1 MWQEIKA
8 QIMGSK
14 PGSCLAILMLLCV
27 APLAVAQDPF
37 GQRGDFLPPDQAF
50 KPTLIQDGD
59 EIDINWQIEPG
70 YYLYRHSFAAEADEH
85 ELSLDIPEGETIED
99 EYFSRSE
106 IYRHALRMTTKP
118 GEAGTL
124 TLHWQGC
131 ADAGLCYPP
140 QQRTFDLESVAGASG
155 DGTTDANEPGT
166 DAVVDAPNS
175 SSATPASV
183 APDPTD
189 QPRTDA
195 AMAEDQQLAA
205 QLAGGNWIW
214 TLAAFFGMGLLLT
227 FTPCVLPMIPILSSL
242 IVGQRR
248 SGENPRAAGFVL
260 SLAYVLPMAATYA
273 ILGVA
278 AAMAGAN
285 LQMLFQNVWFIG
297 IFSVLFV
304 VLALAMFGAF
314 ELELPR
320 VLRQR
325 LDAGLSR
332 QRGGRLKGVAVMGVL
347 SALLVGPCMTAPLA
361 GALLFIADTG
371 NPWLGG
377 AALLALGLGMG
388 APLVLIGTLGS
399 QLLPRPGAWMTR
411 VKALFGFVLLGMAIW
426 FVARI
431 LSDAI
436 VLGLWGALGLG
447 GAISLV
453 ALARDNDPNGDRPG
467 GVLRQVAT
475 ASAAIIGLWSTLILI
490 GAAGGARNPW
500 QPLSVYVPSG
510 VATASKDASES
521 GPVTFDDVKD
531 LATLER
537 RVQATANSGQMTLVE
552 FTADW
557 CVSCEVIE
565 REVFSDPAVKEALQ
579 DVQRLSIDV
588 TDYDAE
594 DKAIMQH
601 FGIVGPPT
609 LMWFGPDGRE
619 QRSARIIGEL
629 DAVAFLDRYTQAR
642 QNANESTEG

>member
-1 MWQEIKA
+1 M
-8 QIMGSK
+8 
-14 PGSCLAILMLLCV
+14 LALLGV
-27 APLAVAQDPF
+27 ATLSMAQDPF
-37 GQRGDFLPPDQAF
+37 GQQSDFLPPDQAF
-50 KPTLIQDGD
+50 EPTLIQDGD
-59 EIDINWQIEPG
+59 EVEIDWQIEPG
-70 YYLYRHSFAAEADEH
+70 YYLYRHSFSAQADER
-85 ELSLDIPEGETIED
+85 ELSLDIPEGKTIED
-99 EYFSRSE
+99 EYFGRSE
-106 IYRHALRMTTKP
+106 IYRHALSMTAQP
-118 GEAGTL
+118 GEADTL
-124 TLHWQGC
+124 TLRWQGC

-140 QQRTFDLESVAGASG
+140 QQRTFDLESIADASG
-155 DGTTDANEPGT
+155 SSTTDANALGT
-166 DAVVDAPNS
+166 DASADAPNA
-175 SSATPASV
+175 SSATSPSI
-183 APDPTD
+183 APGSTTQPK
-189 QPRTDA
+189 PRTDA

-205 QLAGGNWIW
+205 QLAGGDWLW

-278 AAMAGAN
+278 AATAGAN

-320 VLRQR
+320 ALRQR
-325 LDAGLSR
+325 LDSGLSR
-332 QRGGRLKGVAVMGVL
+332 QRGGRFKGVAVMGVL

-361 GALLFIADTG
+361 GALLFIAETG

-388 APLVLIGTLGS
+388 APLVLIGTLGN

-431 LSDAI
+431 LSDAL

-447 GAISLV
+447 VAISLV
-453 ALARDNDPNGDRPG
+453 AMARGNGTG
-467 GVLRQVAT
+467 GILPQFAI
-475 ASAAIIGLWSTLILI
+475 ASAAIIGLWSALILI
-490 GAAGGARNPW
+490 GAAGGAKDPW
-500 QPLSVYVPSG
+500 RPLSVYVPSG

-521 GPVTFDDVKD
+521 GPIAFEDVKD

-565 REVFSDPAVKEALQ
+565 QEVFSDPTVKEALQ

-588 TDYDAE
+588 TDYDNE
-594 DKAIMQH
+594 GQAIMQH

-629 DAVAFLDRYTQAR
+629 DAEAFLDRYTQAR
-642 QNANESTEG
+642 QRANESTEG

>member
-1 MWQEIKA
+1 MA
-8 QIMGSK
+8 T
-14 PGSCLAILMLLCV
+14 LAM
-27 APLAVAQDPF
+27 AQDPF
-37 GQRGDFLPPDQAF
+37 GQQSDFLPPDQAF
-50 KPTLIQDGD
+50 KPTLVRDGNGL
-59 EIDINWQIEPG
+59 DIHWQIEPG
-70 YYLYRHSFAAEADEH
+70 YYLYRHSFSAKADER
-85 ELSLDIPEGETIED
+85 ELALDIPEGETTED
-99 EYFSRSE
+99 EYFGRSE
-106 IYRHALRMTTKP
+106 IYRHALRMTTHP
-118 GEAGTL
+118 GEADTL

-140 QQRTFDLESVAGASG
+140 QQRTFDLESVADASG
-155 DGTTDANEPGT
+155 SSTIDVNAPGT
-166 DAVVDAPNS
+166 DASADVSNAL
-175 SSATPASV
+175 SATSASI
-183 APDPTD
+183 APGSTTQP

-205 QLAGGNWIW
+205 QLAGGNGIW

-297 IFSVLFV
+297 IFSALFV
-304 VLALAMFGAF
+304 VLAFAMFGAF

-320 VLRQR
+320 ALRQR
-325 LDAGLSR
+325 LDSGLSR
-332 QRGGRLKGVAVMGVL
+332 QRGGRFKGVAAMGVL

-377 AALLALGLGMG
+377 TALLALGLGMG

-411 VKALFGFVLLGMAIW
+411 IKALFGFVLLGMAIW

-447 GAISLV
+447 AAISLV
-453 ALARDNDPNGDRPG
+453 AMARGNGTGSILP
-467 GVLRQVAT
+467 QFAT
-475 ASAAIIGLWSTLILI
+475 ASAAIIGLWSALILI
-490 GAAGGARNPW
+490 GAAGGARDPW
-500 QPLSVYVPSG
+500 QPLSIYLPSG
-510 VATASKDASES
+510 VATTSQGANGA
-521 GPVTFDDVKD
+521 GPVAFDDVKD

-557 CVSCEVIE
+557 CVSCEIIE
-565 REVFSDPAVKEALQ
+565 REVFSDPAVKDALQ

-594 DKAIMQH
+594 DQAIMQH
-601 FGIVGPPT
+601 FGVVGPPT

-629 DAVAFLDRYTQAR
+629 DAEAFLDRYTQAR
-642 QNANESTEG
+642 QNANESTGG

>member
-1 MWQEIKA
+1 MPSSRGRWA
-8 QIMGSK
+8 VALVLFAMAT
-14 PGSCLAILMLLCV
+14 LAM
-27 APLAVAQDPF
+27 AQDPF
-37 GQRGDFLPPDQAF
+37 GQQSDFLPPDRAF
-50 KPTLIQDGD
+50 KPTLVRDDNGLD
-59 EIDINWQIEPG
+59 IDWQIEPG
-70 YYLYRHSFAAEADEH
+70 YYLYRHSFSAQADKR

-99 EYFSRSE
+99 EYFGRSE
-106 IYRHALRMTTKP
+106 IYRHALRMTTQP
-118 GEAGTL
+118 GEADTL

-140 QQRTFDLESVAGASG
+140 QQRTFDLESVA
-155 DGTTDANEPGT
+155 DAGGSDTVN
-166 DAVVDAPNS
+166 AP
-175 SSATPASV
+175 SATSSSV
-183 APDPTD
+183 APSPDPQTG
-189 QPRTDA
+189 A

-205 QLAGGNWIW
+205 QLAGGNGIW

-304 VLALAMFGAF
+304 VLAFAMFGAF

-320 VLRQR
+320 ALRQR

-332 QRGGRLKGVAVMGVL
+332 QRGGRFTGVATMGVL

-399 QLLPRPGAWMTR
+399 QLLPRPGVWMTR

-436 VLGLWGALGLG
+436 VLGLWGTLGLAV
-447 GAISLV
+447 AISLV
-453 ALARDNDPNGDRPG
+453 AMARGNGTG
-467 GVLRQVAT
+467 GILPQFAT
-475 ASAAIIGLWSTLILI
+475 ASAAIIGLWSALILI
-490 GAAGGARNPW
+490 GAAGGAKDPW
-500 QPLSVYVPSG
+500 RPLSVYVPSG
-510 VATASKDASES
+510 VATASKDARGS
-521 GPVTFDDVKD
+521 GPVAFDDVKD

-557 CVSCEVIE
+557 CISCKVIE
-565 REVFSDPAVKEALQ
+565 REVFSDPAVKDALQ

-588 TDYDAE
+588 TDDDAE
-594 DKAIMQH
+594 DQAIMRH
-601 FGIVGPPT
+601 FGVVGPPT
-609 LMWFGPDGRE
+609 LMWFGPNGQE

-629 DAVAFLDRYTQAR
+629 DAEAFLDRYAQAR

>member
-1 MWQEIKA
+1 MRSRRVQW
-8 QIMGSK
+8 IM
-14 PGSCLAILMLLCV
+14 MLTLLGV
-27 APLAVAQDPF
+27 ATLSMAQDPF
-37 GQRGDFLPPDQAF
+37 GQQGDFLPPDQAF

-59 EIDINWQIEPG
+59 EVEIDWQIEPG
-70 YYLYRHSFAAEADEH
+70 YYLYRHSFSAQADEH

-99 EYFSRSE
+99 EYFGRSE
-106 IYRHALRMTTKP
+106 IYRHVLSMTTHP
-118 GEAGTL
+118 GEADTL
-124 TLHWQGC
+124 TLRWQGC

-140 QQRTFDLESVAGASG
+140 QQRTFELESFGGASG
-155 DGTTDANEPGT
+155 SGTTDANARGT
-166 DAVVDAPNS
+166 NASAEAPNA
-175 SSATPASV
+175 SSATPAS
-183 APDPTD
+183 AASSPTT
-189 QPRTDA
+189 QPQTDA
-195 AMAEDQQLAA
+195 AVAEDQQLAA
-205 QLAGGNWIW
+205 QLAGGNWVW

-320 VLRQR
+320 ALRQR
-325 LDAGLSR
+325 LDTGLSK
-332 QRGGRLKGVAVMGVL
+332 QRGGRFKGVAVMGVL

-361 GALLFIADTG
+361 GALLFIAETG

-388 APLVLIGTLGS
+388 APLVLIGTVGS

-447 GAISLV
+447 AAISLV
-453 ALARDNDPNGDRPG
+453 AMARGNGTGSILP
-467 GVLRQVAT
+467 QFAI
-475 ASAAIIGLWSTLILI
+475 ASAAIIGLWSALILI
-490 GAAGGARNPW
+490 GAAGGANDPW
-500 QPLSVYVPSG
+500 RPLSVYAPSG
-510 VATASKDASES
+510 VATTSQGANVA
-521 GPVTFDDVKD
+521 GPVAFDGVKD
-531 LATLER
+531 LSTLER

-565 REVFSDPAVKEALQ
+565 REVFSDPSVKDALQ

-588 TDYDAE
+588 TDYDDA
-594 DKAIMQH
+594 DQAIMQH
-601 FGIVGPPT
+601 FGVVGPPT
-609 LMWFGPDGRE
+609 LMWFGPDGQE
-619 QRSARIIGEL
+619 QRGARIIGEL
-629 DAVAFLDRYTQAR
+629 DAEAFIDRYAQAR
-642 QNANESTEG
+642 QSANESTEG

>member
-1 MWQEIKA
+1 MPSSRERWA
-8 QIMGSK
+8 GALVLFTMAT
-14 PGSCLAILMLLCV
+14 LAM
-27 APLAVAQDPF
+27 AQDPF
-37 GQRGDFLPPDQAF
+37 GQQSDFLPPDQAF
-50 KPTLIQDGD
+50 KPTLVRDGNGLD
-59 EIDINWQIEPG
+59 IDWQIEPG
-70 YYLYRHSFAAEADEH
+70 YYLYRHSFSAKADER

-99 EYFSRSE
+99 EYFGRSE
-106 IYRHALRMTTKP
+106 IYRHALRMTTQP
-118 GEAGTL
+118 GAADTL
-124 TLHWQGC
+124 TLRWQGC

-140 QQRTFDLESVAGASG
+140 QQRTFDLESLADASG
-155 DGTTDANEPGT
+155 SDIAN
-166 DAVVDAPNS
+166 AP
-175 SSATPASV
+175 SATSSSV
-183 APDPTD
+183 APSPA
-189 QPRTDA
+189 PHTDA

-205 QLAGGNWIW
+205 QLAGGNGIW

-248 SGENPRAAGFVL
+248 SGENTRAAGFAL

-297 IFSVLFV
+297 IFSALFV

-320 VLRQR
+320 ALRQR
-325 LDAGLSR
+325 LDAVLSR
-332 QRGGRLKGVAVMGVL
+332 QRGGRFTGVAAMGVL

-361 GALLFIADTG
+361 GALLFIAETG

-399 QLLPRPGAWMTR
+399 QLLPRPGAWMIR

-431 LSDAI
+431 LADAI

-447 GAISLV
+447 AAISLV
-453 ALARDNDPNGDRPG
+453 ALARGNDPNGDRPG

-475 ASAAIIGLWSTLILI
+475 ASAAIIGLWSALILI
-490 GAAGGARNPW
+490 GAAGGARDPW
-500 QPLSVYVPSG
+500 RPLTVYTPSG
-510 VATASKDASES
+510 GTAASKDASES
-521 GPVTFDDVKD
+521 GPITFDGVKD

-557 CVSCEVIE
+557 CISCEVIE
-565 REVFSDPAVKEALQ
+565 REVFSDPAVKKALQ
-579 DVQRLSIDV
+579 NVQRLSIDV

-594 DKAIMQH
+594 DQAIMQH
-601 FGIVGPPT
+601 FGVVGPPT
-609 LMWFGPDGRE
+609 LMWFGPNGQE

-629 DAVAFLDRYTQAR
+629 DAEAFLDRYAQAR
-642 QNANESTEG
+642 PRVNESTEG

>member
-1 MWQEIKA
+1 
-8 QIMGSK
+8 
-14 PGSCLAILMLLCV
+14 
-27 APLAVAQDPF
+27 
-37 GQRGDFLPPDQAF
+37 
-50 KPTLIQDGD
+50 
-59 EIDINWQIEPG
+59 
-70 YYLYRHSFAAEADEH
+70 
-85 ELSLDIPEGETIED
+85 
-99 EYFSRSE
+99 
-106 IYRHALRMTTKP
+106 
-118 GEAGTL
+118 
-124 TLHWQGC
+124 
-131 ADAGLCYPP
+131 
-140 QQRTFDLESVAGASG
+140 
-155 DGTTDANEPGT
+155 
-166 DAVVDAPNS
+166 
-175 SSATPASV
+175 
-183 APDPTD
+183 
-189 QPRTDA
+189 
-195 AMAEDQQLAA
+195 MAEDQQLAA

-297 IFSVLFV
+297 IFSVLFM

-320 VLRQR
+320 ALRQR
-325 LDAGLSR
+325 LDAGLSK
-332 QRGGRLKGVAVMGVL
+332 QRGGRFKGVAVMGVL

-377 AALLALGLGMG
+377 VALLALGLGMG

-431 LSDAI
+431 FSDAL

-447 GAISLV
+447 AAIALV
-453 ALARDNDPNGDRPG
+453 AMARGNGTGSILP
-467 GVLRQVAT
+467 QFAT

-490 GAAGGARNPW
+490 GAAGGANDPW
-500 QPLSVYVPSG
+500 RPLSVYVASG

-521 GPVTFDDVKD
+521 GPIAFDDVKD

-565 REVFSDPAVKEALQ
+565 REVFSDPAVKKALQ

-594 DKAIMQH
+594 DQAIMQY

-619 QRSARIIGEL
+619 QRSTRIIGEL
-629 DAVAFLDRYTQAR
+629 DAEAFLDRYAQAR
-642 QNANESTEG
+642 HSANESTEG

>member
-1 MWQEIKA
+1 MRAGAKGKSMRSRRFRW
-8 QIMGSK
+8 IMM
-14 PGSCLAILMLLCV
+14 LALLGV
-27 APLAVAQDPF
+27 ATLSMAQDPF
-37 GQRGDFLPPDQAF
+37 GQQSDFLPPDQAF
-50 KPTLIQDGD
+50 EPTLIQDGD
-59 EIDINWQIEPG
+59 EVEIDWQIEPG
-70 YYLYRHSFAAEADEH
+70 YYLYRHSFSAQADER

-99 EYFSRSE
+99 EYFGRSE
-106 IYRHALRMTTKP
+106 IYRHALSMTTQP
-118 GEAGTL
+118 GEADTL
-124 TLHWQGC
+124 TLRWQGC

-140 QQRTFDLESVAGASG
+140 QQRTFDLESVADASG
-155 DGTTDANEPGT
+155 GSTTDANALET
-166 DAVVDAPNS
+166 DASADAPNA
-175 SSATPASV
+175 SSATPSSA
-183 APDPTD
+183 APSPTT
-189 QPRTDA
+189 QTQTDV

-248 SGENPRAAGFVL
+248 SGKNPRAAGFVL
-260 SLAYVLPMAATYA
+260 SLVYVLPMAATYA

-320 VLRQR
+320 ALHQR
-325 LDAGLSR
+325 LDARLSK
-332 QRGGRLKGVAVMGVL
+332 QRGGRLKGAAVMGVL

-361 GALLFIADTG
+361 GALLFIAETG

-388 APLVLIGTLGS
+388 APLVLIGTAGS
-399 QLLPRPGAWMTR
+399 QLLPKPGAWMTR

-447 GAISLV
+447 AAISLV
-453 ALARDNDPNGDRPG
+453 IMARGNGTGSILP
-467 GVLRQVAT
+467 QFAT
-475 ASAAIIGLWSTLILI
+475 ASAAIIGLWSALILI
-490 GAAGGARNPW
+490 GAAGGADDPW
-500 QPLSVYVPSG
+500 RPLSVYVPSG
-510 VATASKDASES
+510 VAATSQDASGS
-521 GPVTFDDVKD
+521 GPIAFDDVKD

-537 RVQATANSGQMTLVE
+537 RIQATANGGQMTLVE

-565 REVFSDPAVKEALQ
+565 QEVFSDPTVKNALR

-594 DKAIMQH
+594 DQAIMQH
-601 FGIVGPPT
+601 FGVVGPPT
-609 LMWFGPDGRE
+609 LMWFGPDGQE

-629 DAVAFLDRYTQAR
+629 DAEAFLDRYAQAR
-642 QNANESTEG
+642 QSANESTEG

>member
-1 MWQEIKA
+1 M
-8 QIMGSK
+8 M
-14 PGSCLAILMLLCV
+14 LAMLGV
-27 APLAVAQDPF
+27 ATLAVAQDPF
-37 GQRGDFLPPDQAF
+37 GQQGDFLPPDQAF
-50 KPTLIQDGD
+50 KPTLVQDGNNL
-59 EIDINWQIEPG
+59 EINWQIEPG
-70 YYLYRHSFAAEADEH
+70 YYLYRHSFSAQANER
-85 ELSLDIPEGETIED
+85 ELSLDIPDGETIED
-99 EYFSRSE
+99 EYFGRSE
-106 IYRHALRMTTKP
+106 IYRHALSMTTQP
-118 GEAGTL
+118 GEADTI

-140 QQRTFDLESVAGASG
+140 QQRTFELESVAGASG
-155 DGTTDANEPGT
+155 SGTTDTNAPRT
-166 DAVVDAPNS
+166 DATTSTPNA
-175 SSATPASV
+175 SSATPSSA
-183 APDPTD
+183 APSPTT
-189 QPRTDA
+189 QTQTDV

-248 SGENPRAAGFVL
+248 SGENPRAVGFVL

-304 VLALAMFGAF
+304 MLALAMFGAF

-320 VLRQR
+320 TLRQR
-325 LDAGLSR
+325 LDAGLSK
-332 QRGGRLKGVAVMGVL
+332 QRGGRFKGVAVMGVL
-347 SALLVGPCMTAPLA
+347 SVLLVGPCMTAPLA
-361 GALLFIADTG
+361 GALLFIAETG

-453 ALARDNDPNGDRPG
+453 ALARGNDPNGNRPG
-467 GVLRQVAT
+467 GVLPQVAT

-490 GAAGGARNPW
+490 GAAGGARDPW
-500 QPLSVYVPSG
+500 RPLSIYVPSG
-510 VATASKDASES
+510 VATATQDASES
-521 GPVTFDDVKD
+521 GPIAFDDVKD

-565 REVFSDPAVKEALQ
+565 QEVFSDPTVKETLQ

-594 DKAIMQH
+594 DQAIMQH

-609 LMWFGPDGRE
+609 LMWFGPGGRE

-629 DAVAFLDRYTQAR
+629 DAEAFLDRYAQAKQR
-642 QNANESTEG
+642 ANESMEG

>member
-1 MWQEIKA
+1 MWAGAKGKSMQSRRV
-8 QIMGSK
+8 QWIMM
-14 PGSCLAILMLLCV
+14 LALLGV
-27 APLAVAQDPF
+27 ATLSMAQDPF
-37 GQRGDFLPPDQAF
+37 GQKGDFLPPDQAF
-50 KPTLIQDGD
+50 EPTLIQDGD
-59 EIDINWQIEPG
+59 EVDIDWQIEPG
-70 YYLYRHSFAAEADEH
+70 YYLYRHSFSAKADER
-85 ELSLDIPEGETIED
+85 ELSLDIPEGVTIED
-99 EYFSRSE
+99 EYFGRSE
-106 IYRHALRMTTKP
+106 IYRHALHMTTHP
-118 GEAGTL
+118 GEADTL
-124 TLHWQGC
+124 TLQWQGC

-140 QQRTFDLESVAGASG
+140 QQRTFDLESVADASG
-155 DGTTDANEPGT
+155 GSTTDANALGT
-166 DAVVDAPNS
+166 DASADVPNA
-175 SSATPASV
+175 SSAASASV
-183 APDPTD
+183 ASGSTTQPE
-189 QPRTDA
+189 PRTDA

-205 QLAGGNWIW
+205 QLAGGNGIW

-285 LQMLFQNVWFIG
+285 LQILFQNVWFIG

-320 VLRQR
+320 ALRQR

-332 QRGGRLKGVAVMGVL
+332 QRGGRFKGVAVMGVL

-361 GALLFIADTG
+361 GALLFIAESG

-447 GAISLV
+447 AAISLV
-453 ALARDNDPNGDRPG
+453 AMARGNGTG
-467 GVLRQVAT
+467 GILPRFAT
-475 ASAAIIGLWSTLILI
+475 ASAAIIGLWSALILI
-490 GAAGGARNPW
+490 GAAGGARDPW
-500 QPLSVYVPSG
+500 RPLSVYTPSG
-510 VATASKDASES
+510 GAAASKDASES
-521 GPVTFDDVKD
+521 GPIAFDGVKD
-531 LATLER
+531 LSTLER

-565 REVFSDPAVKEALQ
+565 REVFSDPAVKKALQ
-579 DVQRLSIDV
+579 NVQRLSIDV

-594 DKAIMQH
+594 DQSIMQH
-601 FGIVGPPT
+601 FGVVGPPT
-609 LMWFGPDGRE
+609 LMWFGPNGQE

-629 DAVAFLDRYTQAR
+629 DAEAFLDRYAQAR
-642 QNANESTEG
+642 QRANESTEG